1 MTLTEQFRTD
11 ITRTE
16 RDSNDTMIRN
26 YTRIYDTDHSWLEV
40 PVKDVGISGVNITPY
55 SPIKGGKM
63 YLEED
68 CDLYT
73 FYDAMKQIGYTIN
86 ITKLNVGDFDQYLA
100 NK

>member
-1 MTLTEQFRTD
+1 
-11 ITRTE
+11 
-16 RDSNDTMIRN
+16 MIRN
-26 YTRIYDTDHSWLEV
+26 YTRIYDWGHSWLEV
-40 PVKDVGISGVNITPY
+40 PIKDVGISGTYTNITPY
-55 SPIKGGKM
+55 SPIKGGNM